1 MLMKTSDAAFGGGNM
16 RCGRNLT
23 VGLLSIGLPA
33 LLILAGCS
41 GIQTQHTGTPA
52 RQSISVTISPATVS
66 VQSAQNQLFTVTM
79 QNDSLSQGVS
89 WSLSGAGC
97 AGAACGTL
105 RNPSATGVTYGAPS
119 VAPNPPTVTLTATSI
134 ADTSKSANATI
145 SVSNLPAIAVSVSP
159 ASTSVQVAQ
168 TATFSASVQN
178 DQQSRG
184 VIWSVAGSGCSAAAC
199 GTLTNV
205 TALGATYNAP
215 SIAPNPPAVTLT
227 ATSAGDTSKTAFAL
241 ITITSTSLAQRVPL
255 GTNLSG
261 MDDWSTEIT
270 FVDAFRNSRPWFSRT
285 QSVGQDQRPLDLDA
299 HGWVR
304 SLLPGQWAATL
315 MFWDLS
321 TAPGQYPAGQYVVT
335 YAGSGTL
342 AYGGAARVVSQSP
355 GRDVID
361 VDPARGGGIGLYITS
376 TNAADYIRNIQVF
389 LPGFEKSTERFY
401 PIFLETIQNYK
412 AIRFVHW
419 MLGQDTNLI
428 GTTQIHW
435 TDRPQPDD
443 ARWSVRGVPVEIMV
457 ELANRLHADPWFNIP
472 HVADDDYVKNFA
484 HIVATQLDPSLKA
497 YVEDSNEVWN
507 GQYPQAQYAR
517 QQGVAL
523 GLSSDPFVASIRY
536 HAMRSRQIFDIFE
549 QELPP
554 NRLVRVLGSHVDNLS
569 VTTTALSY
577 ADTPAHVDAVAV
589 APYFGIFP
597 GDLAR
602 VRNMTPEQLLADMAA
617 NAVPTEISHVRQHI
631 TAAKPYGLPV
641 ISYEGGQSLTTS
653 GGGPLQGDPQLEAL
667 FDATN
672 RDLAFGPLYSSY
684 LQQWNDTGAGL
695 FMHYSNCF
703 RYGGSGGRF
712 GSLEYINQPRNQ
724 APKYDALQKWI
735 EGQ

>member
-1 MLMKTSDAAFGGGNM
+1 MRSHRHENQIWPQIIWSFLLVASCFLPGCGSVKSGVKPPPQAA
-16 RCGRNLT
+16 
-23 VGLLSIGLPA
+23 
-33 LLILAGCS
+33 
-41 GIQTQHTGTPA
+41 
-52 RQSISVTISPATVS
+52 ISVSVSPGSLSTQASQNAVFTATV
-66 VQSAQNQLFTVTM
+66 
-79 QNDSLSQGVS
+79 QNDLQQRGVS
-89 WSLSGAGC
+89 WSLSGSGC
-97 AGAACGTL
+97 TGASCGTL
-105 RNPSATGVTYGAPS
+105 SNNTTTSVTYTAPTA
-119 VAPNPPTVTLTATSI
+119 APRPADVTLTATSV
-134 ADTSKSANATI
+134 ADSSKSSPVQITI
-145 SVSNLPAIAVSVSP
+145 SDPAAIAVSVTP
-159 ASTSVQVAQ
+159 RAASVRVSQA
-168 TATFSASVQN
+168 AAFSASLQN
-178 DQQSRG
+178 DAQNLG
-184 VIWSVAGSGCSAAAC
+184 VSWSVTGTGCASAAC

-205 TALGATYNAP
+205 TSTSVTYNAP
-215 SIAPNPPAVTLT
+215 PTVPNPSTVSLSASSLADGSKNAV
-227 ATSAGDTSKTAFAL
+227 AT
-241 ITITSTSLAQRVPL
+241 ITITAGAGPVRMPV

-270 FVDAFRNSRPWFSRT
+270 FVDAFRNSRPWYSRT
-285 QSVGQDQRPLDLDA
+285 QTVGQDQRPLDLDA

-321 TAPGQYPAGQYVVT
+321 TAPGQYPAGQYTVI

-342 AYGGAARVVSQSP
+342 AYGGSARIVSQSP

-361 VDPARGGGIGLYITS
+361 VDPSRGGGIALYITS
-376 TNAADYIRNIQVF
+376 TNTVDYIRNIQVF
-389 LPGFEKSTERFY
+389 LPGYEKSAERFY
-401 PIFLETIQNYK
+401 PIFLDRIQNYK

-419 MLGQDTNLI
+419 MLGQDTNFI
-428 GTTQIHW
+428 GMTQIHW
-435 TDRPQPDD
+435 TDRPLPDD

-457 ELANRLHADPWFNIP
+457 ELCNRLHADPWFNIP
-472 HVADDDYVKNFA
+472 IVADDDYVRNFA
-484 HIVATQLDPSLKA
+484 HILSTQLDPSLKA
-497 YVEDSNEVWN
+497 YVEDANEVWN

-523 GLSSDPFVASIRY
+523 GLSSDPFVASIRF

-549 QELPP
+549 QELSP

-569 VTTTALSY
+569 VTTTALGY

-597 GDLAR
+597 NDLAR
-602 VRNMTPEQLLADMAA
+602 VRNMTPGQLLADMAA
-617 NAVPTEISHVRQHI
+617 NAVPTEIAHVRQHI
-631 TAAKPYGLPV
+631 TVAKQYGLQV

-653 GGGPLQGDPQLEAL
+653 GGGPLQGDAQLEAL

-672 RDLAFGPLYSSY
+672 RDAGFVPLYAGY

-712 GSLEYINQPRNQ
+712 GSLEYIHQPRSE
-724 APKYDALQKWI
+724 APKYDALQKWM